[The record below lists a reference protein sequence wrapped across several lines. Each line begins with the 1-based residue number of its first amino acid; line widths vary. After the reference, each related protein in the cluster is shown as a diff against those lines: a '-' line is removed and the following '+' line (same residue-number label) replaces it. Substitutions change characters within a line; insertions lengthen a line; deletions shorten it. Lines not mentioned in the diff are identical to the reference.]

1 MTNMEIY
8 NAVRTVP
15 ENAKKPIYAGR
26 LKGMTDIN
34 PMWRIQALTE
44 QFGPVG
50 IGWYYKTVRKWVEEG
65 ADGVKCAFVDIEL
78 YIKHNN
84 EWSMPIEG
92 TGGNS
97 FVAKE
102 KSGLY
107 TSDEAF
113 KMALTDAISVACKA
127 LGFGADVYWQAGRS
141 KYNPTPTKNE
151 TQSKTTAQ
159 KKKQQS
165 PNQSDFKSDVQN
177 KVTTKHY
184 TEIQRYLSV
193 YPPNNRETTLDI
205 LLNEYEVEKFE
216 DLTVIQYNSL
226 RAELISKANGVMK
239 QRLNKLLDKFVE
251 KTGQIAEEVSE
262 MLKTALGKSPSEITI
277 PEFEKYANEAAQMLK
292 DLNNE

>member
-1 MTNMEIY
+1 MEIY

-141 KYNPTPTKNE
+141 KYNPTPTGNG
-151 TQSKTTAQ
+151 TQSKAPSQEVYISETQ
-159 KKKQQS
+159 IKKI
-165 PNQSDFKSDVQN
+165 QN
-177 KVTTKHY
+177 ILRVFPKA
-184 TEIQRYLSV
+184 
-193 YPPNNRETTLDI
+193 NRETTLNI
-205 LLNEYEVEKFE
+205 LLNEFGAKE
-216 DLTVIQYNSL
+216 LTELPQRKYVLFFNRLVDSANVVIKKSL
-226 RAELISKANGVMK
+226 QGFVKNFASRAGKTEEEIREL
-239 QRLNKLLDKFVE
+239 
-251 KTGQIAEEVSE
+251 
-262 MLKTALGKSPSEITI
+262 LKTALGKDIDEVELVEYPQ
-277 PEFEKYANEAAQMLK
+277 YAKNAKQMAEDYK
-292 DLNNE
+292 VENNEQTDIQ

>member
-1 MTNMEIY
+1 
-8 NAVRTVP
+8 
-15 ENAKKPIYAGR
+15 
-26 LKGMTDIN
+26 
-34 PMWRIQALTE
+34 MWRIQALTE

-141 KYNPTPTKNE
+141 KYNPTPAENKAQSKVPSQEVYIDE
-151 TQSKTTAQ
+151 TQI
-159 KKKQQS
+159 KKI
-165 PNQSDFKSDVQN
+165 QN
-177 KVTTKHY
+177 ILRVFPKA
-184 TEIQRYLSV
+184 
-193 YPPNNRETTLDI
+193 NRETTLNI
-205 LLNEYEVEKFE
+205 LLNEFGAKELTELPQGKYVLFLNRLVDSANVVIKKSLQGFVKNFASRAGKTE
-216 DLTVIQYNSL
+216 DEI
-226 RAELISKANGVMK
+226 REL
-239 QRLNKLLDKFVE
+239 
-251 KTGQIAEEVSE
+251 
-262 MLKTALGKSPSEITI
+262 LKTALGKDIDEVELAEYPQ
-277 PEFEKYANEAAQMLK
+277 YAKNAKQMAEDYK
-292 DLNNE
+292 VENNEQADIQ

>member
-1 MTNMEIY
+1 MEIY

-50 IGWYYKTVRKWVEEG
+50 IGWYYKTVRKWVEDG

-141 KYNPTPTKNE
+141 KYNPTPTGNG
-151 TQSKTTAQ
+151 TQSKAPSQEVYISETQ
-159 KKKQQS
+159 IKKI
-165 PNQSDFKSDVQN
+165 QN
-177 KVTTKHY
+177 ILRVFPKA
-184 TEIQRYLSV
+184 
-193 YPPNNRETTLDI
+193 NRETALNI
-205 LLNEYEVEKFE
+205 LLNEFGAKE
-216 DLTVIQYNSL
+216 LTELPQRKYVLFFNRLVDSANVVIKKSL
-226 RAELISKANGVMK
+226 QGFVKNFASRAGKTEEEIREL
-239 QRLNKLLDKFVE
+239 
-251 KTGQIAEEVSE
+251 
-262 MLKTALGKSPSEITI
+262 LKTALGKDIDEVELAEYPQ
-277 PEFEKYANEAAQMLK
+277 YAKNAKQMAEDYK
-292 DLNNE
+292 VENNEQADIQ

>member
-1 MTNMEIY
+1 MEIY

-141 KYNPTPTKNE
+141 KYNPTPAKNE
-151 TQSKTTAQ
+151 TQSKVPSQEVYINETQ
-159 KKKQQS
+159 IKKI
-165 PNQSDFKSDVQN
+165 QN
-177 KVTTKHY
+177 ILRVFPKA
-184 TEIQRYLSV
+184 
-193 YPPNNRETTLDI
+193 NRETTLNI
-205 LLNEYEVEKFE
+205 LLNEFGAKELTELPQGKYVLFLNRLVDSANVVIKKSLQGFVKNFASRASKTE
-216 DLTVIQYNSL
+216 DEI
-226 RAELISKANGVMK
+226 REL
-239 QRLNKLLDKFVE
+239 
-251 KTGQIAEEVSE
+251 
-262 MLKTALGKSPSEITI
+262 LKTALGKDIDEVELAEYPQ
-277 PEFEKYANEAAQMLK
+277 YAKNAKQMAEDYK
-292 DLNNE
+292 VENNEQADIQ

>member
-50 IGWYYKTVRKWVEEG
+50 IGWYYKTVRKWVEDG

-141 KYNPTPTKNE
+141 KYNPTPTGNG
-151 TQSKTTAQ
+151 TQSKAPSQEVYISETQ
-159 KKKQQS
+159 IKKI
-165 PNQSDFKSDVQN
+165 QN
-177 KVTTKHY
+177 ILRVFPKA
-184 TEIQRYLSV
+184 
-193 YPPNNRETTLDI
+193 NRETTLNI
-205 LLNEYEVEKFE
+205 LLNEFGAKE
-216 DLTVIQYNSL
+216 LTELPQRKYVLFFNRLVDSANVVIKKSL
-226 RAELISKANGVMK
+226 QGFVKNFASRAGKTEEEIREL
-239 QRLNKLLDKFVE
+239 
-251 KTGQIAEEVSE
+251 
-262 MLKTALGKSPSEITI
+262 LKTALGKDIDEVELAEYPQ
-277 PEFEKYANEAAQMLK
+277 YAKNAKQMAEDYK
-292 DLNNE
+292 VENNEQADIQ

>member
-141 KYNPTPTKNE
+141 KYNPTPTGNG
-151 TQSKTTAQ
+151 TQSKAPSQEVYISETQ
-159 KKKQQS
+159 IKKI
-165 PNQSDFKSDVQN
+165 QN
-177 KVTTKHY
+177 ILRVFPKA
-184 TEIQRYLSV
+184 
-193 YPPNNRETTLDI
+193 NRETTLNI
-205 LLNEYEVEKFE
+205 LLNEFGAKE
-216 DLTVIQYNSL
+216 LTELPQRKYVLFFNRLVDSANVVIKKSL
-226 RAELISKANGVMK
+226 QGFVKNFASRAGKTEEEIREL
-239 QRLNKLLDKFVE
+239 
-251 KTGQIAEEVSE
+251 
-262 MLKTALGKSPSEITI
+262 LKTALGKDIDEVELVEYPQ
-277 PEFEKYANEAAQMLK
+277 YAKNAKQMAEDYK
-292 DLNNE
+292 VENNEQTDIQ

>member
-1 MTNMEIY
+1 MEIY

-141 KYNPTPTKNE
+141 KYNPTPTGNG
-151 TQSKTTAQ
+151 TQSKAPSQEVYISETQ
-159 KKKQQS
+159 IKKI
-165 PNQSDFKSDVQN
+165 QN
-177 KVTTKHY
+177 ILRVFPKA
-184 TEIQRYLSV
+184 
-193 YPPNNRETTLDI
+193 NRETTLNI
-205 LLNEYEVEKFE
+205 LLNEFGAKE
-216 DLTVIQYNSL
+216 LTELPQGKYVLFFNRLVDSANVVIKKSL
-226 RAELISKANGVMK
+226 QGFVKNFASRAGKTKEEIREL
-239 QRLNKLLDKFVE
+239 
-251 KTGQIAEEVSE
+251 
-262 MLKTALGKSPSEITI
+262 LKTALGKDIDEVELAEYPQ
-277 PEFEKYANEAAQMLK
+277 YAKNAKQMAEDYK
-292 DLNNE
+292 VENNEQADIQ

>member
-1 MTNMEIY
+1 MEIY

-141 KYNPTPTKNE
+141 KYNPTPTGNG
-151 TQSKTTAQ
+151 TQSKAPSQEVYISETQ
-159 KKKQQS
+159 IKKI
-165 PNQSDFKSDVQN
+165 QN
-177 KVTTKHY
+177 ILRVFPKA
-184 TEIQRYLSV
+184 
-193 YPPNNRETTLDI
+193 NRETTLNI
-205 LLNEYEVEKFE
+205 LLNEFGAKE
-216 DLTVIQYNSL
+216 LTELPQGKYVLFFNRLVDSANVVIKKSL
-226 RAELISKANGVMK
+226 QGFVNNFASRAGKTEEEIREL
-239 QRLNKLLDKFVE
+239 
-251 KTGQIAEEVSE
+251 
-262 MLKTALGKSPSEITI
+262 LKTALGKDIDEVELAEYPQ
-277 PEFEKYANEAAQMLK
+277 YAKNAKQMAEDYK
-292 DLNNE
+292 VENNEQADIQ

>member
-1 MTNMEIY
+1 MEIY

-141 KYNPTPTKNE
+141 KYNPTPTGNG
-151 TQSKTTAQ
+151 TQSKAPSQEVYISETQ
-159 KKKQQS
+159 IKKI
-165 PNQSDFKSDVQN
+165 QN
-177 KVTTKHY
+177 ILRVFPKA
-184 TEIQRYLSV
+184 
-193 YPPNNRETTLDI
+193 NRETTLNI
-205 LLNEYEVEKFE
+205 LLNEFGAKE
-216 DLTVIQYNSL
+216 LTELPQGKYVLFFNRLVDSANVVIKKSL
-226 RAELISKANGVMK
+226 QGFVKNFASRAGKTEEEIREL
-239 QRLNKLLDKFVE
+239 
-251 KTGQIAEEVSE
+251 
-262 MLKTALGKSPSEITI
+262 LKTALGKDIDEVELAEYPQ
-277 PEFEKYANEAAQMLK
+277 YAKNAKQMAEDYK
-292 DLNNE
+292 VENNEQADIQ

>member
-8 NAVRTVP
+8 NAVRTAP

-141 KYNPTPTKNE
+141 KYNPTPTGNG
-151 TQSKTTAQ
+151 TQSKAPSQEVYISETQ
-159 KKKQQS
+159 IKKI
-165 PNQSDFKSDVQN
+165 QN
-177 KVTTKHY
+177 ILRVFPKA
-184 TEIQRYLSV
+184 
-193 YPPNNRETTLDI
+193 NRETTLNI
-205 LLNEYEVEKFE
+205 LLNEFGAKE
-216 DLTVIQYNSL
+216 LTELPQGKYVLFFNRLVDSANVVIKKSL
-226 RAELISKANGVMK
+226 QGFVKNFASRAGKTEEEIREL
-239 QRLNKLLDKFVE
+239 
-251 KTGQIAEEVSE
+251 
-262 MLKTALGKSPSEITI
+262 LKTALGKDIDEVELAEYPQ
-277 PEFEKYANEAAQMLK
+277 YAKNAKQMAEDYK
-292 DLNNE
+292 VENNEQADIQ

>member
-141 KYNPTPTKNE
+141 KYNPTPTGNG
-151 TQSKTTAQ
+151 TQSKAPSQEVYISETQ
-159 KKKQQS
+159 IKKI
-165 PNQSDFKSDVQN
+165 QN
-177 KVTTKHY
+177 ILRVFPKA
-184 TEIQRYLSV
+184 
-193 YPPNNRETTLDI
+193 NRETTLNI
-205 LLNEYEVEKFE
+205 LLNEFGAKE
-216 DLTVIQYNSL
+216 LTELPQRKYVLFFNRLVDSTNVVIKKSL
-226 RAELISKANGVMK
+226 QGFVKNFASRAGKTEEEIREL
-239 QRLNKLLDKFVE
+239 
-251 KTGQIAEEVSE
+251 
-262 MLKTALGKSPSEITI
+262 LKTALGKDIDEVELVEYPQ
-277 PEFEKYANEAAQMLK
+277 YAKNAKQMAEDYK
-292 DLNNE
+292 VENNEQADIQ

>member
-141 KYNPTPTKNE
+141 KYNPTPTGNG
-151 TQSKTTAQ
+151 TQSKAPSQEVYISETQ
-159 KKKQQS
+159 IKKI
-165 PNQSDFKSDVQN
+165 QN
-177 KVTTKHY
+177 ILRVFPKA
-184 TEIQRYLSV
+184 
-193 YPPNNRETTLDI
+193 NRETTLNI
-205 LLNEYEVEKFE
+205 LLNEFGAKE
-216 DLTVIQYNSL
+216 LTELPQRKYVLFFNRLVDSANVVIKKSL
-226 RAELISKANGVMK
+226 QGFVKNFASRAGKTEEEIREL
-239 QRLNKLLDKFVE
+239 
-251 KTGQIAEEVSE
+251 
-262 MLKTALGKSPSEITI
+262 LKTALGKDIDEVELVEYPQ
-277 PEFEKYANEAAQMLK
+277 YAKNAKQMAEDYK
-292 DLNNE
+292 VENNEQADIQ

>member
-141 KYNPTPTKNE
+141 KYNPTPARNG
-151 TQSKTTAQ
+151 TQSKAPSQEVYISETQ
-159 KKKQQS
+159 IKKI
-165 PNQSDFKSDVQN
+165 QN
-177 KVTTKHY
+177 ILRVFPKA
-184 TEIQRYLSV
+184 
-193 YPPNNRETTLDI
+193 NRETTLNI
-205 LLNEYEVEKFE
+205 LLNEFGAKE
-216 DLTVIQYNSL
+216 LTELPQGKYVLFFNRLVDSANVVIKKSL
-226 RAELISKANGVMK
+226 QGFVKNFASRAGKTEEEIREL
-239 QRLNKLLDKFVE
+239 
-251 KTGQIAEEVSE
+251 
-262 MLKTALGKSPSEITI
+262 LKTALGKDIDEVELAEYPQ
-277 PEFEKYANEAAQMLK
+277 YAKNAKQMAEDYK
-292 DLNNE
+292 VENNEQADIQ

>member
-8 NAVRTVP
+8 NVVRTVP

-127 LGFGADVYWQAGRS
+127 LGFGANVYWQAGRS
-141 KYNPTPTKNE
+141 KYNPTPTGNG
-151 TQSKTTAQ
+151 TQSKAPSQEVYISETQ
-159 KKKQQS
+159 IKKI
-165 PNQSDFKSDVQN
+165 QN
-177 KVTTKHY
+177 ILRVFPKA
-184 TEIQRYLSV
+184 
-193 YPPNNRETTLDI
+193 NRETTLNI
-205 LLNEYEVEKFE
+205 LLNEFGAKE
-216 DLTVIQYNSL
+216 LTELPQGKYVLFFNRLVDSANVVIKKSL
-226 RAELISKANGVMK
+226 QGFVKNFASRAGKTEEEIREL
-239 QRLNKLLDKFVE
+239 
-251 KTGQIAEEVSE
+251 
-262 MLKTALGKSPSEITI
+262 LKTALGKDIDEVELAEYPQ
-277 PEFEKYANEAAQMLK
+277 YAKNAKQMAEDYK
-292 DLNNE
+292 VENNEQTDIQ

>member
-1 MTNMEIY
+1 MEIY
-8 NAVRTVP
+8 NVVRTVP

-141 KYNPTPTKNE
+141 KYNPTPTGNG
-151 TQSKTTAQ
+151 TQSKAPSQEVYISETQ
-159 KKKQQS
+159 IKKI
-165 PNQSDFKSDVQN
+165 QN
-177 KVTTKHY
+177 ILRVFPKA
-184 TEIQRYLSV
+184 
-193 YPPNNRETTLDI
+193 NRETTLNI
-205 LLNEYEVEKFE
+205 LLNEFGAKE
-216 DLTVIQYNSL
+216 LTELPQGKYVLFFNRLVDSANVVIKKSL
-226 RAELISKANGVMK
+226 QGFVKNFASRAGKTEEEIREL
-239 QRLNKLLDKFVE
+239 
-251 KTGQIAEEVSE
+251 
-262 MLKTALGKSPSEITI
+262 LKTALGKDIDEVELAEYPQ
-277 PEFEKYANEAAQMLK
+277 YAKNAKQMAEDYK
-292 DLNNE
+292 VENNEQTDIQ

>member
-141 KYNPTPTKNE
+141 KYNPTPTGNG
-151 TQSKTTAQ
+151 TQSKAPSQEVYISETQ
-159 KKKQQS
+159 IKKI
-165 PNQSDFKSDVQN
+165 QN
-177 KVTTKHY
+177 ILRVFPKA
-184 TEIQRYLSV
+184 
-193 YPPNNRETTLDI
+193 NRETTLNI
-205 LLNEYEVEKFE
+205 LLNEFGAKE
-216 DLTVIQYNSL
+216 LTELPQGKYVLFFNRLVDSANVVIKKSL
-226 RAELISKANGVMK
+226 QGFVKNFASRAGKTEEEIREL
-239 QRLNKLLDKFVE
+239 
-251 KTGQIAEEVSE
+251 
-262 MLKTALGKSPSEITI
+262 LKTALGKDIDEVELAEYPQ
-277 PEFEKYANEAAQMLK
+277 YAKNAKQMAEDYK
-292 DLNNE
+292 VENNEQTDIQ

>member
-1 MTNMEIY
+1 MEIY

-50 IGWYYKTVRKWVEEG
+50 IGWYYKTVRQWVEEG

-141 KYNPTPTKNE
+141 KYNPTPTGNG
-151 TQSKTTAQ
+151 TQSKAPSQEVYISETQ
-159 KKKQQS
+159 IKKI
-165 PNQSDFKSDVQN
+165 QN
-177 KVTTKHY
+177 ILRVFPKA
-184 TEIQRYLSV
+184 
-193 YPPNNRETTLDI
+193 NRETTLNI
-205 LLNEYEVEKFE
+205 LLNEFGAKE
-216 DLTVIQYNSL
+216 LTELPQRKYVLFFNRLVDSANVVIKKSL
-226 RAELISKANGVMK
+226 QGFVKNFASRAGKTEEEIREL
-239 QRLNKLLDKFVE
+239 
-251 KTGQIAEEVSE
+251 
-262 MLKTALGKSPSEITI
+262 LKTALGKDIDEVELVEYPQ
-277 PEFEKYANEAAQMLK
+277 YAKNAKQMAEDYK
-292 DLNNE
+292 VENNEQADIQ

>member
-8 NAVRTVP
+8 NVVRTVP

-141 KYNPTPTKNE
+141 KYNPTPTGNG
-151 TQSKTTAQ
+151 TQSKAPSQEVYISETQ
-159 KKKQQS
+159 IKKM
-165 PNQSDFKSDVQN
+165 QN
-177 KVTTKHY
+177 ILRVFPKA
-184 TEIQRYLSV
+184 
-193 YPPNNRETTLDI
+193 NRETTLNI
-205 LLNEYEVEKFE
+205 LLNEFGAKE
-216 DLTVIQYNSL
+216 LTELPQGKYVLFFNRLVDSANVVIKKSL
-226 RAELISKANGVMK
+226 QGFVKNFASRAGKTEEEIREL
-239 QRLNKLLDKFVE
+239 
-251 KTGQIAEEVSE
+251 
-262 MLKTALGKSPSEITI
+262 LKTALGKDIDEVELAEYPQ
-277 PEFEKYANEAAQMLK
+277 YAKNAKQMAEDYK
-292 DLNNE
+292 VENNEQTDIQ

>member
-1 MTNMEIY
+1 MEIY

-97 FVAKE
+97 FIAKE

-141 KYNPTPTKNE
+141 KYNPTPTGNG
-151 TQSKTTAQ
+151 TQSKAPSQEVYISETQ
-159 KKKQQS
+159 IKKI
-165 PNQSDFKSDVQN
+165 QN
-177 KVTTKHY
+177 ILRVFPKA
-184 TEIQRYLSV
+184 
-193 YPPNNRETTLDI
+193 NRETTLNI
-205 LLNEYEVEKFE
+205 LLNEFGAKE
-216 DLTVIQYNSL
+216 LTELPQRKYVLFFNRLVDSANVVIKKSL
-226 RAELISKANGVMK
+226 QGFVKNFASRAGKTEEEIREL
-239 QRLNKLLDKFVE
+239 
-251 KTGQIAEEVSE
+251 
-262 MLKTALGKSPSEITI
+262 LKTALGKDIDEVELVEYPQ
-277 PEFEKYANEAAQMLK
+277 YAKNAKQMAEDYK
-292 DLNNE
+292 VENNEQADIQ

>member
-1 MTNMEIY
+1 MEIY

-141 KYNPTPTKNE
+141 KYNPTPTGNG
-151 TQSKTTAQ
+151 TQSKAPSQEVYISETQ
-159 KKKQQS
+159 IKKI
-165 PNQSDFKSDVQN
+165 QN
-177 KVTTKHY
+177 ILRVFPKA
-184 TEIQRYLSV
+184 
-193 YPPNNRETTLDI
+193 NRETTLNI
-205 LLNEYEVEKFE
+205 LLNEFGAKE
-216 DLTVIQYNSL
+216 LTELPQRKYVLFFNRLVDSANVVIKKSL
-226 RAELISKANGVMK
+226 QGFVKNFASRAGKTEEEIREL
-239 QRLNKLLDKFVE
+239 
-251 KTGQIAEEVSE
+251 
-262 MLKTALGKSPSEITI
+262 LKTALGKDIDEVELVEYPQ
-277 PEFEKYANEAAQMLK
+277 YAKNAKQMAEDYK
-292 DLNNE
+292 VENNEQADIQ

>member
-141 KYNPTPTKNE
+141 KYNPTPTGNG
-151 TQSKTTAQ
+151 TQSKAPSQEVYISETQ
-159 KKKQQS
+159 IKKI
-165 PNQSDFKSDVQN
+165 QN
-177 KVTTKHY
+177 ILRVFPKA
-184 TEIQRYLSV
+184 
-193 YPPNNRETTLDI
+193 NRETTLNI
-205 LLNEYEVEKFE
+205 LLNEFGAKE
-216 DLTVIQYNSL
+216 LTELPQGKYVLFLNRLVDSANVVIKKSL
-226 RAELISKANGVMK
+226 QGFVKNFASRAGKTEEEIREL
-239 QRLNKLLDKFVE
+239 
-251 KTGQIAEEVSE
+251 
-262 MLKTALGKSPSEITI
+262 LKTALGKDIDEVELAEYPQ
-277 PEFEKYANEAAQMLK
+277 YAKNAKQMAEDYK
-292 DLNNE
+292 VENNEQADIQ

>member
-1 MTNMEIY
+1 MEIY

-141 KYNPTPTKNE
+141 KYNSTPTGNG
-151 TQSKTTAQ
+151 TQSKAPSQEVYISETQ
-159 KKKQQS
+159 IKKI
-165 PNQSDFKSDVQN
+165 QN
-177 KVTTKHY
+177 ILRVFPKA
-184 TEIQRYLSV
+184 
-193 YPPNNRETTLDI
+193 NRETTLNI
-205 LLNEYEVEKFE
+205 LLNEFGAKE
-216 DLTVIQYNSL
+216 LTELPQRKYVLFFNRLVDSANVVIKKSL
-226 RAELISKANGVMK
+226 QGFVKNFASRAGKTEEEIREL
-239 QRLNKLLDKFVE
+239 
-251 KTGQIAEEVSE
+251 
-262 MLKTALGKSPSEITI
+262 LKTALGKDIDEVELVEYPQ
-277 PEFEKYANEAAQMLK
+277 YAKNAKQMAEDYK
-292 DLNNE
+292 VENNEQADIQ

>member
-141 KYNPTPTKNE
+141 KYNPTPTGNG
-151 TQSKTTAQ
+151 TQSKAPSQEVYISETQ
-159 KKKQQS
+159 IKKI
-165 PNQSDFKSDVQN
+165 QN
-177 KVTTKHY
+177 ILRVFPKA
-184 TEIQRYLSV
+184 
-193 YPPNNRETTLDI
+193 NRETTLNI
-205 LLNEYEVEKFE
+205 LLNEFGAKE
-216 DLTVIQYNSL
+216 LTELPQGKYVLFFNRLVDSANVVIKKSL
-226 RAELISKANGVMK
+226 QGFVKNFASRAGKTEEEIREL
-239 QRLNKLLDKFVE
+239 
-251 KTGQIAEEVSE
+251 
-262 MLKTALGKSPSEITI
+262 LKTALGKDIDEVELAEYPQ
-277 PEFEKYANEAAQMLK
+277 YAKNAKQMAEDYK
-292 DLNNE
+292 VENNEQADIQ

>member
-8 NAVRTVP
+8 NVVRTVP

-141 KYNPTPTKNE
+141 KYNPTPTGNG
-151 TQSKTTAQ
+151 TQSKAPSQEVYISETQ
-159 KKKQQS
+159 IKKI
-165 PNQSDFKSDVQN
+165 QN
-177 KVTTKHY
+177 ILRVFPKA
-184 TEIQRYLSV
+184 
-193 YPPNNRETTLDI
+193 NRETTLNI
-205 LLNEYEVEKFE
+205 LLNEFGAKE
-216 DLTVIQYNSL
+216 LTELPQGKYVLFFNRLVDSANVVIKKSL
-226 RAELISKANGVMK
+226 QGFVKNFASRAGKTEEEIREL
-239 QRLNKLLDKFVE
+239 
-251 KTGQIAEEVSE
+251 
-262 MLKTALGKSPSEITI
+262 LKTALGKDIDEVELAEYPQ
-277 PEFEKYANEAAQMLK
+277 YAKNAKQMAEDYK
-292 DLNNE
+292 VENNEQTDIQ

>member
-1 MTNMEIY
+1 MEIY

-141 KYNPTPTKNE
+141 KYNPTPTGNG
-151 TQSKTTAQ
+151 TQSKAPSQEVYISETQ
-159 KKKQQS
+159 IKKI
-165 PNQSDFKSDVQN
+165 QN
-177 KVTTKHY
+177 ILRVFPKA
-184 TEIQRYLSV
+184 
-193 YPPNNRETTLDI
+193 NRETTLNI
-205 LLNEYEVEKFE
+205 LLNEFGAKE
-216 DLTVIQYNSL
+216 LTELPQGKYVLFFNRLVDSANVVIKKSL
-226 RAELISKANGVMK
+226 QGFVKNFASRAGKTEEEIREL
-239 QRLNKLLDKFVE
+239 
-251 KTGQIAEEVSE
+251 
-262 MLKTALGKSPSEITI
+262 LKTALGKDIDEVELAEYPQ
-277 PEFEKYANEAAQMLK
+277 YAKNAKQIAEDYK
-292 DLNNE
+292 VENNEQADIQ

>member
-50 IGWYYKTVRKWVEEG
+50 IGWYYKTVRQWVEEG

-141 KYNPTPTKNE
+141 KYNPTPTGNG
-151 TQSKTTAQ
+151 TQSKAPSQEVYISETQ
-159 KKKQQS
+159 IKKI
-165 PNQSDFKSDVQN
+165 QN
-177 KVTTKHY
+177 ILRVFPKA
-184 TEIQRYLSV
+184 
-193 YPPNNRETTLDI
+193 NRETTLNI
-205 LLNEYEVEKFE
+205 LLNEFGAKE
-216 DLTVIQYNSL
+216 LTELPQRKYVLFFNRLVDSANVVIKKSL
-226 RAELISKANGVMK
+226 QGFVKNFASRAGKTEEEIREL
-239 QRLNKLLDKFVE
+239 
-251 KTGQIAEEVSE
+251 
-262 MLKTALGKSPSEITI
+262 LKTALGKDIDEVELVEYPQ
-277 PEFEKYANEAAQMLK
+277 YAKNAKQMAEDYK
-292 DLNNE
+292 VENNEQADIQ

>member
-1 MTNMEIY
+1 MEIY

-141 KYNPTPTKNE
+141 KYNPTPTGNG
-151 TQSKTTAQ
+151 TQSKAPSQEVYISETQ
-159 KKKQQS
+159 IKKI
-165 PNQSDFKSDVQN
+165 QN
-177 KVTTKHY
+177 ILRVFPKA
-184 TEIQRYLSV
+184 
-193 YPPNNRETTLDI
+193 NRETTLNI
-205 LLNEYEVEKFE
+205 LLNEFGAKE
-216 DLTVIQYNSL
+216 LTELPQGKYVLFFNRLVDSANVVIKKSL
-226 RAELISKANGVMK
+226 QGFVKNFASRAGKTEEEIREL
-239 QRLNKLLDKFVE
+239 
-251 KTGQIAEEVSE
+251 
-262 MLKTALGKSPSEITI
+262 LKTALGKDIDEVELAEYPQ
-277 PEFEKYANEAAQMLK
+277 YAKNAKQMAEDYK
-292 DLNNE
+292 VENNEQTDIQ

>member
-141 KYNPTPTKNE
+141 KYNPTPTGNG
-151 TQSKTTAQ
+151 TQSKAPSQEVYISETQ
-159 KKKQQS
+159 IKKI
-165 PNQSDFKSDVQN
+165 QN
-177 KVTTKHY
+177 ILRVFPKA
-184 TEIQRYLSV
+184 
-193 YPPNNRETTLDI
+193 NRETTFNI
-205 LLNEYEVEKFE
+205 LLNEFGAKE
-216 DLTVIQYNSL
+216 LTELPQRKYVLFFNRLVDSANVVIKKSL
-226 RAELISKANGVMK
+226 QGFVKNFASRAGKTEEEIREL
-239 QRLNKLLDKFVE
+239 
-251 KTGQIAEEVSE
+251 
-262 MLKTALGKSPSEITI
+262 LKTALGKDIDEVELVEYPQ
-277 PEFEKYANEAAQMLK
+277 YAKNAKQMAEDYK
-292 DLNNE
+292 VENNEQADIQ

>member
-141 KYNPTPTKNE
+141 KYNSTPTGNG
-151 TQSKTTAQ
+151 TQSKAPSQEVYISETQ
-159 KKKQQS
+159 IKKI
-165 PNQSDFKSDVQN
+165 QN
-177 KVTTKHY
+177 ILRVFPKA
-184 TEIQRYLSV
+184 
-193 YPPNNRETTLDI
+193 NRETTLNI
-205 LLNEYEVEKFE
+205 LLNEFGAKE
-216 DLTVIQYNSL
+216 LTELPQRKYVLFFNRLVDSANVVIKKSL
-226 RAELISKANGVMK
+226 QGFVKNFASRAGKTEEEIREL
-239 QRLNKLLDKFVE
+239 
-251 KTGQIAEEVSE
+251 
-262 MLKTALGKSPSEITI
+262 LKTALGKDIDEVELVEYPQ
-277 PEFEKYANEAAQMLK
+277 YAKNAKQMAEDYK
-292 DLNNE
+292 VENNEQADIQ

>member
-1 MTNMEIY
+1 MEIY

-141 KYNPTPTKNE
+141 KYNPTPTGNG
-151 TQSKTTAQ
+151 TQSKAPSQEVYISETQ
-159 KKKQQS
+159 IKKI
-165 PNQSDFKSDVQN
+165 QN
-177 KVTTKHY
+177 ILRVFPKA
-184 TEIQRYLSV
+184 
-193 YPPNNRETTLDI
+193 NRETTFNI
-205 LLNEYEVEKFE
+205 LLNEFGAKE
-216 DLTVIQYNSL
+216 LTELPQRKYVLFFNRLVDSANVVIKKSL
-226 RAELISKANGVMK
+226 QGFVKNFASRAGKTEEEIREL
-239 QRLNKLLDKFVE
+239 
-251 KTGQIAEEVSE
+251 
-262 MLKTALGKSPSEITI
+262 LKTALGKDIDEVELVEYPQ
-277 PEFEKYANEAAQMLK
+277 YAKNAKQMAEDYK
-292 DLNNE
+292 VENNEQADIQ

>member
-1 MTNMEIY
+1 MEIY
-8 NAVRTVP
+8 NVVRTVP

-141 KYNPTPTKNE
+141 KYNPTPTGNG
-151 TQSKTTAQ
+151 TQSKAPSQEVYISETQ
-159 KKKQQS
+159 IKKI
-165 PNQSDFKSDVQN
+165 QN
-177 KVTTKHY
+177 ILRVFPKA
-184 TEIQRYLSV
+184 
-193 YPPNNRETTLDI
+193 NRETTLNI
-205 LLNEYEVEKFE
+205 LLNEFGAKE
-216 DLTVIQYNSL
+216 LTELPQGKYVLFFNRLVDSANVVIKKSL
-226 RAELISKANGVMK
+226 QGFVKNFASRAGKTEEEIREL
-239 QRLNKLLDKFVE
+239 
-251 KTGQIAEEVSE
+251 
-262 MLKTALGKSPSEITI
+262 LKTALGKDIDEVELAEYPQ
-277 PEFEKYANEAAQMLK
+277 YAKNAKQMAEDYK
-292 DLNNE
+292 VENNEQADIQ

>member
-141 KYNPTPTKNE
+141 KYNPTPTGNG
-151 TQSKTTAQ
+151 TQSKAPSQEVYISETQ
-159 KKKQQS
+159 IKKI
-165 PNQSDFKSDVQN
+165 QN
-177 KVTTKHY
+177 ILRVFPKA
-184 TEIQRYLSV
+184 
-193 YPPNNRETTLDI
+193 NRETTLNI
-205 LLNEYEVEKFE
+205 LLNEFGAKE
-216 DLTVIQYNSL
+216 LTELPQGKYVLFFNRLVDSANVVIKKSL
-226 RAELISKANGVMK
+226 QGFVKDFASRAGKTEEEIREL
-239 QRLNKLLDKFVE
+239 
-251 KTGQIAEEVSE
+251 
-262 MLKTALGKSPSEITI
+262 LKTALGKDIDEVELAEYPQ
-277 PEFEKYANEAAQMLK
+277 YAKNAKQMAEDYK
-292 DLNNE
+292 VENNEQADIQ

>member
-1 MTNMEIY
+1 MEIY
-8 NAVRTVP
+8 NVVRTVP

-92 TGGNS
+92 TGDNS

-141 KYNPTPTKNE
+141 KYNPTPTGNG
-151 TQSKTTAQ
+151 TQSKAPSQEVYISETQ
-159 KKKQQS
+159 IKKI
-165 PNQSDFKSDVQN
+165 QN
-177 KVTTKHY
+177 ILRVFPKA
-184 TEIQRYLSV
+184 
-193 YPPNNRETTLDI
+193 NRETTLNI
-205 LLNEYEVEKFE
+205 LLNEFGAKE
-216 DLTVIQYNSL
+216 LTELPQGKYVLFFNRLVDSANVVIKKSL
-226 RAELISKANGVMK
+226 QGFVKNFASRAGKTEEEIREL
-239 QRLNKLLDKFVE
+239 
-251 KTGQIAEEVSE
+251 
-262 MLKTALGKSPSEITI
+262 LKTALGKDIDEVELAEYPQ
-277 PEFEKYANEAAQMLK
+277 YAKNAKQMAEDYK
-292 DLNNE
+292 VENNEQADIQ